1 MTAVFI
7 SVCYHIVRNCYSG
20 PFIIVY
26 LYDVYIA
33 ELLMLFAN
41 SILSLWHYSHLIESG
56 YRNFQY
62 SKSQDRML
70 MQPVDSV
77 P

>member
-41 SILSLWHYSHLIESG
+41 SILSLWHYSHLIEV
-56 YRNFQY
+56 RVIATFN
-62 SKSQDRML
+62 
-70 MQPVDSV
+70 SV
-77 P
+77 NHRTGC